1 MGRRLSLLVGITLIL
16 IGGLSLA
23 FTLVMPRLGMR
34 AWAWGAWRLWPLVVV
49 AAGLL
54 FVVSPLLVRGRRGL
68 GGLFIPGVPILTTG
82 GILLYASVLDA
93 WHAWEWLWPLE
104 ILAVAAGFLLA
115 AVYMRAIWL
124 LFPAIVVG
132 ANGALLQ
139 FCAVTDLWE
148 SWAML
153 WAIEPL
159 SIGLAFLLINVK
171 QRARGLFIA
180 GLILCVVAA
189 AGLIGMTAVFPGWL
203 LVNALGPAILVLAG
217 VLMLVHSLVRRP
229 ASPGPVPE

>member
-1 MGRRLSLLVGITLIL
+1 MIL

>member
-1 MGRRLSLLVGITLIL
+1 MDRRLSLLVGITLIL

-23 FTLVMPRLGMR
+23 FTLLMPRLGMR
-34 AWAWGAWRLWPLVVV
+34 AWAWGAWQLWPLVVV

-54 FVVSPLLVRGRRGL
+54 FVVLPLLVRGRRGL

-104 ILAVAAGFLLA
+104 VLAVAAGFLLA

-139 FCAVTDLWE
+139 FCAVTGMWE
-148 SWAML
+148 SWAVL

-159 SIGLAFLLINVK
+159 SVGLAFLLINVR

-217 VLMLVHSLVRRP
+217 VLMLAHSLVRRP
-229 ASPGPVPE
+229 VSPGPVPE

>member
-1 MGRRLSLLVGITLIL
+1 MGRRFSLLVGITLIL

-34 AWAWGAWRLWPLVVV
+34 AWAWGAWQLWPLVVV

-68 GGLFIPGVPILTTG
+68 GGLFIPGVPLLTTG

-104 ILAVAAGFLLA
+104 VLAVAAGFLLA

-139 FCAVTDLWE
+139 FCAVTGLWE
-148 SWAML
+148 NWAVL
-153 WAIEPL
+153 WAVEPL
-159 SIGLAFLLINVK
+159 SVGLAFLLINVR
-171 QRARGLFIA
+171 QRAHGLFIA
-180 GLILCVVAA
+180 AA

-217 VLMLVHSLVRRP
+217 VLMLAHSLVRRP

>member
-1 MGRRLSLLVGITLIL
+1 MDRRLSLLVGITLIL

-23 FTLVMPRLGMR
+23 FTLLMPRLGMR
-34 AWAWGAWRLWPLVVV
+34 AWAWGAWQLWPLVVV

-54 FVVSPLLVRGRRGL
+54 FVVLPLLVRGRRGL

-104 ILAVAAGFLLA
+104 VLAVAAGFLLA

-139 FCAVTDLWE
+139 FCAVTGMWE
-148 SWAML
+148 SWAVL

-159 SIGLAFLLINVK
+159 SVGLAFLLINVR

-189 AGLIGMTAVFPGWL
+189 ASLMGMTAVFPGRL

-217 VLMLVHSLVRRP
+217 VLMLVHGLVRRP

>member
-23 FTLVMPRLGMR
+23 FTLVMPRLGMS
-34 AWAWGAWRLWPLVVV
+34 AWAWGAWQLWPLVVV
-49 AAGLL
+49 AVGLL

-104 ILAVAAGFLLA
+104 VLAVAAGFLLA

-139 FCAVTDLWE
+139 FCAVTGLWE
-148 SWAML
+148 SWAVL

-159 SIGLAFLLINVK
+159 SVGLAFLLINVR
-171 QRARGLFIA
+171 QRAQGLFIA

-189 AGLIGMTAVFPGWL
+189 IGLTGMTAVFPGWL

-229 ASPGPVPE
+229 ASPDPVTE

>member
-1 MGRRLSLLVGITLIL
+1 LIL